1 MIDKTC
7 FCCGAEMKKYETDRN
22 IFYYCFKCSKEPEGK
37 KVWNTHSN
45 MPIEEFASEYE
56 NNISN

>member
-1 MIDKTC
+1 MLDRTC

-22 IFYYCFKCSKEPEGK
+22 IYYYCFECSKKPKGK
-37 KVWNTHSN
+37 KFWNKQSN
-45 MPIEEFASEYE
+45 RLIEVFASEYE